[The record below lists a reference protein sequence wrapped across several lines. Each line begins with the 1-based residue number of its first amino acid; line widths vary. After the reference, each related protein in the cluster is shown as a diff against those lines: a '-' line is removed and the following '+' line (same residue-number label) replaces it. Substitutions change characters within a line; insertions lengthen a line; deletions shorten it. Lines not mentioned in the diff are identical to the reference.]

1 MAGRKKLNGL
11 NNMSSIKHRNYRRR
25 NYTHWFWLAPVFII
39 VGIFLLYP
47 AIDTFRL
54 SFFNANSKEYVGL
67 SNYIYIFTQQI
78 TQSALLNNLL
88 WLSLFTF
95 FSVGLGVVIAA
106 LFDRVRYGSTAKA
119 IIFIPMAVSFV
130 AAGVIWKFVYAYR
143 PAGFSQIGILDAIL
157 TKLGLS
163 PVAWIVEQQIPFGG
177 PLLPAPLHLNNFALI
192 LIGIWMW
199 TGFAMVILSAALKSI
214 PKEIIE
220 AARVDGASELQ
231 IFSRIMLPVLTPTIA
246 VVATTLIIQG
256 LKIFDIVWV
265 VTAGN
270 FGTDVVATLMYK
282 EMFNFQNFGYG
293 SALAVILLIAIVPI
307 MLINIR
313 RFRTQEESR

>member
-1 MAGRKKLNGL
+1 MANQPKINRHSTLTPARHEN
-11 NNMSSIKHRNYRRR
+11 SRRR
-25 NYTHWFWLAPVFII
+25 SYGHWFWLAPALVI
-39 VGIFLLYP
+39 VSIFLIYP
-47 AIDTFRL
+47 VVGTFRL
-54 SFFNANSKEYVGL
+54 SFMNANSSVYVGL
-67 SNYIYIFTQQI
+67 SNYIYIFTQKI
-78 TQSALLNNLL
+78 TQHALLNNLL
-88 WLSLFTF
+88 WLSLFTL
-95 FSVGLGVVIAA
+95 FSVGFGVVIAA
-106 LFDRVRYGSTAKA
+106 MFDRVRYGNAAKA
-119 IIFIPMAVSFV
+119 VIFIPMAISFV
-130 AAGVIWKFVYAYR
+130 AAGVIWKFVYAYS
-143 PAGFSQIGILDAIL
+143 PPGFSQIGLIDAIL

-177 PLLPAPLHLNNFALI
+177 PILPAPLHTNNFALI

-214 PKEIIE
+214 PKEILE

-231 IFSRIMLPVLTPTIA
+231 IFSRIMLPILIPTIA
-246 VVATTLIIQG
+246 VVTTTLIIQG

-265 VTAGN
+265 VAAGN
-270 FGTDVVATLMYK
+270 YGTDVVATLMYK

-293 SALAVILLIAIVPI
+293 SALAVILLLAIVPI